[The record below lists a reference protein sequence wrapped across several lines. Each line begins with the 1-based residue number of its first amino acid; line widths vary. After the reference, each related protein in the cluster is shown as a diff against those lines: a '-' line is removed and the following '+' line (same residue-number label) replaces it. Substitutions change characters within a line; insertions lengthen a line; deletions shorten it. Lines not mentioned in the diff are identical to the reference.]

1 MYINYLVLYFIK
13 ITLLYCSCKIHLCL
27 KTEEDKMLMVIEI
40 EYTRFIIDHS
50 SNKLMSTPVFC
61 FNYMMVELKLSSLNL
76 DLIKYYLKQWQDWH
90 QV

>member
-27 KTEEDKMLMVIEI
+27 KTEEDKMLMVRKKD
-40 EYTRFIIDHS
+40 TRFIIDHS
-50 SNKLMSTPVFC
+50 SNKLICTLVFC

-76 DLIKYYLKQWQDWH
+76 DSIKYYLKQWQDWH